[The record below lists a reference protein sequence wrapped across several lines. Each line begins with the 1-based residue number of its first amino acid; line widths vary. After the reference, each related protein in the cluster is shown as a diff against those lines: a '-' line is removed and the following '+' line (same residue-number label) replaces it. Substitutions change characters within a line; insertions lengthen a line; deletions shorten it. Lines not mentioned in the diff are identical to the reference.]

1 MRLILFNL
9 MPYRE
14 IREARLRKVFFVKA
28 AVAVA
33 GIGALWWAVDSEFS
47 GRLAAKQFQM
57 SRIKQAELDIAK
69 RVARVDEM
77 KVELGQLKAKV
88 ATLKSLDE
96 KTIWSGQI
104 LSLLDSTKPQ
114 SVYLDSIKVKGDVV
128 QITGMTTAMPTLSTW
143 VKLLETEG
151 NFLKGA
157 ELKLIKAKTKEG
169 KVDPAGVHQFDL
181 NLNASSLPTL
191 PAKPKEVIHAGA

>member
-14 IREARLRKVFFVKA
+14 IRESRLRKVFFIKA

-33 GIGALWWAVDSEFS
+33 GIGALWWGVDSEFS
-47 GRLAAKQFQM
+47 GRLMDKQLQM
-57 SRIKQAELDIAK
+57 SRIKQAEVDIAK

-77 KVELGQLKAKV
+77 RVELDQLKVKV
-88 ATLKSLDE
+88 ATLKSLDQ
-96 KTIWSGQI
+96 KAIWSGQI
-104 LSLLDSTKPQ
+104 LALLDSTKPQ
-114 SVYLDSIKVKGDVV
+114 AVYLDSIKVKGDVV

-157 ELKLIKAKTKEG
+157 EVKLIKAKTTDG
-169 KVDPAGVHQFDL
+169 KVDPVGIHQFDL